1 MAAFGYDKGAAA
13 KAREEYTL
21 MPEGEYLAVI
31 TESSVKDT
39 RNNNGKILKL
49 TYEILAPTE
58 FKNRKVWQSINV
70 QNSSAKAEEIGQ
82 EELARVREACGIP
95 QGQLA
100 DTLQLHNKPH
110 GIKLKIEL
118 GNDRPE
124 GGKYPDKNVV
134 WTNFAASAAGA
145 VSAAP
150 TSGAVAPALAQ
161 QPVAATAPAVLPS
174 GETAAQQTPAPAANS
189 APWLKRG

>member
-1 MAAFGYDKGAAA
+1 MAAFGYDKGAQA
-13 KAREEYTL
+13 KAREEFTL

-39 RNNNGKILKL
+39 RNNNGKSLKL

-58 FKNRKVWQSINV
+58 FKNRKVWQNINV

-95 QGQLA
+95 QGQLV

-145 VSAAP
+145 VSAP
-150 TSGAVAPALAQ
+150 TSGAVAPALAP
-161 QPVAATAPAVLPS
+161 QPVVAAQQEVTATAPAV
-174 GETAAQQTPAPAANS
+174 AQQATAPAANA